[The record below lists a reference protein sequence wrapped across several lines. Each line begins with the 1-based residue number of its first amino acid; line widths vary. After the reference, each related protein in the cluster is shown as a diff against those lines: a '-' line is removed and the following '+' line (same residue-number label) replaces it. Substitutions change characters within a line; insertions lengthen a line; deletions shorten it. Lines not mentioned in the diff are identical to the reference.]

1 MRPNVRFR
9 LIGRVNTWF
18 ELISLNH
25 SEPCL
30 LKSQVSRPPQPAKND
45 IMFIAII
52 LSSFILV
59 NSICLLG
66 VFLPS
71 KTMVRLFPSAP
82 PPPPCLGPCDG
93 CPPCSC
99 SFLWCSCTL
108 REAIS
113 ISLEMDSAV
122 AFGFFQM
129 ILTIFARVVDI
140 FSTMLSVM
148 FPAMFSTIS
157 PPTLPPVCWYSSV
170 RLSPQ
175 P

>member
-1 MRPNVRFR
+1 MRPNDRFR

-18 ELISLNH
+18 EPISLNH

-52 LSSFILV
+52 LV

-71 KTMVRLFPSAP
+71 KTMVRFFSVP
-82 PPPPCLGPCDG
+82 PLSGPMRRMT
-93 CPPCSC
+93 PCSC
-99 SFLWCSCTL
+99 SFLRCSCTL
-108 REAIS
+108 REAIF
-113 ISLEMDSAV
+113 ISLEMDSVV

-129 ILTIFARVVDI
+129 ILTIFARIVDN

-148 FPAMFSTIS
+148 FPAIL

>member
-25 SEPCL
+25 PEPRL

-82 PPPPCLGPCDG
+82 LSGPMRRL
-93 CPPCSC
+93 PPCSC
-99 SFLWCSCTL
+99 SFLLVLLHVARSDIYFFRNGQCRRIRILPDNSNNFCS
-108 REAIS
+108 RRRYFFYDAICDVS
-113 ISLEMDSAV
+113 YDITANFTASLLV
-122 AFGFFQM
+122 
-129 ILTIFARVVDI
+129 
-140 FSTMLSVM
+140 
-148 FPAMFSTIS
+148 
-157 PPTLPPVCWYSSV
+157 
-170 RLSPQ
+170 
-175 P
+175 

>member
-25 SEPCL
+25 SKPCL
-30 LKSQVSRPPQPAKND
+30 LKSQVSRPLQPAKND
-45 IMFIAII
+45 ITFITII
-52 LSSFILV
+52 LSTFILV

-82 PPPPCLGPCDG
+82 PPLSGPMRWL
-93 CPPCSC
+93 PPCSC
-99 SFLWCSCTL
+99 GFLWCSCTL

-113 ISLEMDSAV
+113 ISLEMDRAV

-129 ILTIFARVVDI
+129 ILTIFARVVDN

-157 PPTLPPVCWYSSV
+157 PPNLPPVC
-170 RLSPQ
+170 
-175 P
+175 

>member
-52 LSSFILV
+52 LV

-82 PPPPCLGPCDG
+82 PLSGPMRRL
-93 CPPCSC
+93 PPCSC

-129 ILTIFARVVDI
+129 ILTIFARVVDN

-157 PPTLPPVCWYSSV
+157 PPNLPPVSWYSSV

>member
-25 SEPCL
+25 PEPRL

-82 PPPPCLGPCDG
+82 LSGPMRRL
-93 CPPCSC
+93 PPCSC

-122 AFGFFQM
+122 AFGFFQI

-148 FPAMFSTIS
+148 FPAMFPTIS

-170 RLSPQ
+170 RFSPQ

>member
-1 MRPNVRFR
+1 MRFR

-25 SEPCL
+25 PEPRL

-82 PPPPCLGPCDG
+82 CLGPCDG
-93 CPPCSC
+93 CPLVP
-99 SFLWCSCTL
+99 
-108 REAIS
+108 
-113 ISLEMDSAV
+113 V
-122 AFGFFQM
+122 AFFGA
-129 ILTIFARVVDI
+129 LARCEKRYL
-140 FSTMLSVM
+140 FL
-148 FPAMFSTIS
+148 
-157 PPTLPPVCWYSSV
+157 
-170 RLSPQ
+170 
-175 P
+175 

>member
-1 MRPNVRFR
+1 MISCSLQLFFLR
-9 LIGRVNTWF
+9 LF
-18 ELISLNH
+18 LLIL
-25 SEPCL
+25 
-30 LKSQVSRPPQPAKND
+30 
-45 IMFIAII
+45 F
-52 LSSFILV
+52 
-59 NSICLLG
+59 
-66 VFLPS
+66 VFLGSSYPQ
-71 KTMVRLFPSAP
+71 RLWCDYFPV
-82 PPPPCLGPCDG
+82 PPCLGPCDG

-122 AFGFFQM
+122 VFGFFQI

-148 FPAMFSTIS
+148 FPAMFPTIS